1 MLKNRIFKSNL
12 RDGSE
17 YESYEK
23 ISTNFMLTIC
33 Y

>member
-1 MLKNRIFKSNL
+1 MLKIRKFKSNL
-12 RDGSE
+12 RDGPE

-23 ISTNFMLTIC
+23 ISAIFMLTIS